1 MKRMVLFWSVVLLLL
16 FSIPLT
22 ALTGVFGV
30 PVPKVQGEPVSQGD
44 GSKEDTP
51 IFTPY
56 QPSGSQS
63 QSAAQS
69 AIAPAACA
77 LDSFQILNLTTG
89 KVDTVSR
96 LDYIRGAICSEMPPD
111 FHQQAM
117 MAQGTASLTY
127 AVHAALEQRQSP
139 DPELNGA
146 DFSADPQNWKGYV
159 TEALAKE
166 RYGEKFDQ
174 YWSKISQ
181 AAEAV
186 QNYILL
192 YGESPI
198 VAAYHSMSAGVT
210 ETAAN
215 VWSSNVPYLQP
226 VESEG
231 DLLAPDYETVA
242 QFSRG
247 EVAQR
252 VAAEYPDCQLTGEP
266 SDWFSEPV
274 RSASGYVT
282 QIQVGGKVLH
292 GKDIR
297 RIFDL
302 RSSCFTLTLSEDREV
317 FTFQVKG
324 YGHGVGLSQYGAD
337 YLARQGDSFDQ
348 ILLHYYT
355 DATLAVLPG

>member
-1 MKRMVLFWSVVLLLL
+1 MKRMVLYWSIVLLLL
-16 FSIPLT
+16 FTIPLLS
-22 ALTGVFGV
+22 LTGVFGT
-30 PVPKVQGEPVSQGD
+30 PGGEGTAQD
-44 GSKEDTP
+44 GASEKDTP
-51 IFTPY
+51 IFTPF
-56 QPSGSQS
+56 QPSSSQS
-63 QSAAQS
+63 QSSSADLS

-89 KVDTVSR
+89 EVDTVSR
-96 LDYIRGAICSEMPPD
+96 LDYIKGAICSEMPPD

-117 MAQGTASLTY
+117 MAQGVASLTY
-127 AVHAALEQRQSP
+127 AVRAALEQQQAP
-139 DPELNGA
+139 DSDLNGA
-146 DFSADPQNWKGYV
+146 DFSADPQNWQGYV
-159 TEALAKE
+159 TQELAEE
-166 RYGEKFDQ
+166 RYGDKFEQ

-192 YGESPI
+192 YEESPI

-215 VWSSNVPYLQP
+215 VWTSDVPYLQP

-231 DLLAPDYETVA
+231 DLLAPDYESTA
-242 QFSRG
+242 QFSAQ

-252 VAAEYPDCQLTGEP
+252 IAAEYPDCQLTGDP
-266 SDWFSEPV
+266 SGWFSEPV
-274 RSASGYVT
+274 YSESGYVT
-282 QIQVGGKVLH
+282 QIQVGGLTLH

-302 RSSCFTLTLSEDREV
+302 RSSCFSLSLSEDGGT

-337 YLARQGDSFDQ
+337 YLARQGNSFDQ

-355 DATLAVLPG
+355 GATLAVLPG